1 MLKNKKNI
9 LFIGLG
15 SIGQRHFRNYKSITK
30 NCNFFAIRKIKKSPE
45 LNKYNI
51 VKNNKLDLVKKGII
65 EISETKS
72 IQKKFDTVFICNP
85 SSLHIKYAL
94 KFAKK
99 NTALFIEK
107 PISHNLYGISK
118 LKNKIEENKVIC
130 AVGFQLRYHKYLHYI
145 KKIIKTK
152 KLGKIKK
159 VEIFNQ
165 HYLPNHHK
173 YEDYRIGYAARKKLG
188 GGVLL
193 CFIHEID
200 YANFLF
206 NVPKSLKC
214 KSGKRSNLDIN
225 VEDYATIESEH
236 SMDNHQFGVRINLD
250 FIRKIEKRNCKIFF
264 ENGEI
269 FWDLKLDKLTIK
281 KKKSFKKILNSKISR
296 NSLFKKQLNQF
307 YNCTKFKSQPI
318 SNFENGVSSLKIV
331 LAAKKSSRLGRK
343 VKIN

>member
-1 MLKNKKNI
+1 M
-9 LFIGLG
+9 FIGLG
-15 SIGQRHFRNYKSITK
+15 SIGQRHFRNYKSIKK
-30 NCNFFAIRKIKKSPE
+30 NYNYFAIRKIKKSPE

-51 VKNNKLDLVKKGII
+51 VKSPKLDLKKKGII
-65 EISETKS
+65 EISETNS
-72 IQKKFDTVFICNP
+72 LRKKFETVFICNP

-107 PISHNLYGISK
+107 PLSHNLYRVNK
-118 LKNKIEENKVIC
+118 LKNKIEKNNVIC
-130 AVGFQLRYHKYLHYI
+130 AVGYQLRYHKFLNYI
-145 KKIIKTK
+145 KNIINTNL
-152 KLGKIKK
+152 LGEIKK

-173 YEDYRIGYAARKKLG
+173 YEDYKTGYAAKKKLG

-206 NVPKSLKC
+206 NVPKSLQC
-214 KSGKRSNLDIN
+214 ISGKKSNLEID
-225 VEDYATIESEH
+225 VEDYAIIKSDH
-236 SMDNHQFGVRINLD
+236 YIDNHKFSVKINLD
-250 FIRKIEKRNCKIFF
+250 FIRKIEKRSCKIFF

-269 FWDLKLDKLTIK
+269 FWNLKLDKLTVK
-281 KKKSFKKILNSKISR
+281 KRKSFTKTFSGKISR

-307 YNCTKFKSQPI
+307 YNCVKFKSKPI
-318 SNFENGVSSLKIV
+318 SNLENGISSLKV
-331 LAAKKSSRLGRK
+331 ALAAKKSSRLKRK
-343 VKIN
+343 IKIN